1 MSYIWFPETDSQLVR
16 TCFFSGS
23 KYHSSYH
30 SFFHPGNCYCQET
43 GFTETKQ
50 GDLLSSLKIN
60 TVQNSLPGDK
70 TGSGKK
76 RHYY

>member
-1 MSYIWFPETDSQLVR
+1 MDSQLVR
-16 TCFFSGS
+16 ACFLSIS

-30 SFFHPGNCYCQET
+30 PFFHPGNCYWQET

-60 TVQNSLPGDK
+60 TIPYSLPWNK
-70 TGSGKK
+70 T
-76 RHYY
+76 